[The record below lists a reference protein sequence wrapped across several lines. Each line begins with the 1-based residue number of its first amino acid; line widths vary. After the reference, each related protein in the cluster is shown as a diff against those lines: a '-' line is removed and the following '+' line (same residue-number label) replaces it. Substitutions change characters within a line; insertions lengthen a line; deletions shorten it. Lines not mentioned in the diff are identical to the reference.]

1 MEERL
6 TQEQLGA
13 IDAKTLASV
22 FRTSKKT
29 IQEYIY
35 EIERHCRYKT
45 MRADTNWDT
54 ILDDRSRLID
64 LYESCLQQDAH
75 LRGTIETLE
84 SQIIGERYMLATQTS
99 NGQFIRDIAETEKIQ
114 GTQFTKIIKGIAE
127 AKLFGYTLLEITN
140 AVDSKTK
147 RLKEVNQIE
156 RRNILPDQNV
166 VLKRQGLWSP
176 RWDITQFPYNRNYI
190 LINSGDLGLFAAT
203 TPLVLAKKFTFS
215 NFISF
220 AHTYGMPII
229 HGKTSDDDP
238 TSKQTLADRI
248 ANAASQRILVTGVD
262 DAIEVKTITTSNS
275 ERIYG
280 AICEMA
286 DKDIANLILGSESMA
301 GATQSYVGS
310 TQAHQD
316 IYRDR
321 IMVYRK
327 FVENIMNEE
336 ILPRLVEMEY
346 LLPGRVFKYSSQADM
361 GVSDQI
367 RLIEVLSKNYE
378 ISPEEIE
385 KKFGINVGR
394 QLNADKVNAVNQATK
409 SFGS

>member
-6 TQEQLGA
+6 TQEQLGS

-140 AVDSKTK
+140 AVDPKTK

-262 DAIEVKTITTSNS
+262 DEIEVKTITTSNS

-336 ILPRLVEMEY
+336 ILPRLVEMGH

>member
-6 TQEQLGA
+6 TLEQLGA
-13 IDAKTLASV
+13 IDTKTLASV

-29 IQEYIY
+29 IQEYIA

-45 MRADTNWDT
+45 MRADSNWDT

-64 LYESCLQQDAH
+64 LYESCIQQDAH

-84 SQIIGERYMLATQTS
+84 SQIIGERYMMATQTS
-99 NGQFIRDIAETEKIQ
+99 SGQFIKDLEETEKIQ

-127 AKLFGYTLLEITN
+127 AKLYGYTLLEITN
-140 AVDSKTK
+140 SVDTITGK
-147 RLKEVNQIE
+147 LKEVNQIE
-156 RRNILPDQNV
+156 RRNVLPDQNI
-166 VLKRQGLWSP
+166 VLRRQGLWSP
-176 RWDITQFPYNRNYI
+176 RWDITSFPYNRNYV
-190 LINSGDLGLFAAT
+190 LINSGDLGLFSAT

-238 TSKQTLADRI
+238 TSKQTLANNI
-248 ANAASQRILVTGVD
+248 ANAASQRVLVTGTED
-262 DAIEVKTITTSNS
+262 DIEIKTVTTSNS

-286 DKDIANLILGSESMA
+286 DKDISNLILGSESMA

-336 ILPRLVEMEY
+336 IIPRLVSIGF
-346 LLPGRVFKYSSQADM
+346 LKPGRMFKYSSQSDM
-361 GVSDQI
+361 GISDQI
-367 RLIEVLSKNYE
+367 RLIEVLTKNYE

-385 KKFGINVGR
+385 KKFGIVVGN
-394 QLNADKVNAVNQATK
+394 QINAQKVNAINQATK
-409 SFGS
+409 NFGS

>member
-6 TQEQLGA
+6 TQEQLGS

-336 ILPRLVEMEY
+336 VIPRLVEMGY

-367 RLIEVLSKNYE
+367 RLIEVLTKNYE

>member
-6 TQEQLGA
+6 TQEQLGST
-13 IDAKTLASV
+13 DAKTLASV

-262 DAIEVKTITTSNS
+262 DEIEVKTITTSNS

-336 ILPRLVEMEY
+336 ILPRLVEMGH

-409 SFGS
+409 NFGS

>member
-1 MEERL
+1 M
-6 TQEQLGA
+6 
-13 IDAKTLASV
+13 
-22 FRTSKKT
+22 
-29 IQEYIY
+29 
-35 EIERHCRYKT
+35 
-45 MRADTNWDT
+45 
-54 ILDDRSRLID
+54 
-64 LYESCLQQDAH
+64 
-75 LRGTIETLE
+75 
-84 SQIIGERYMLATQTS
+84 
-99 NGQFIRDIAETEKIQ
+99 
-114 GTQFTKIIKGIAE
+114 
-127 AKLFGYTLLEITN
+127 
-140 AVDSKTK
+140 
-147 RLKEVNQIE
+147 
-156 RRNILPDQNV
+156 
-166 VLKRQGLWSP
+166 KRQGLWSP

-262 DAIEVKTITTSNS
+262 DEIEVKTITTSNS

-336 ILPRLVEMEY
+336 ILPRLVEMGH

>member
-6 TQEQLGA
+6 TQEQLGS

-336 ILPRLVEMEY
+336 ILPRLVEMGH
-346 LLPGRVFKYSSQADM
+346 LLPGRIFKYSSQADM

>member
-156 RRNILPDQNV
+156 RRNILPDQNI

-262 DAIEVKTITTSNS
+262 DEIEVKTITTSNS

-336 ILPRLVEMEY
+336 ILPRLVEMGY

>member
-6 TQEQLGA
+6 TQEQLGS

-156 RRNILPDQNV
+156 RRNVLPDQNV

-248 ANAASQRILVTGVD
+248 ANAASQRILVTGVED
-262 DAIEVKTITTSNS
+262 DIDVKTITTSNS

-336 ILPRLVEMEY
+336 ILPRLVEMGY

>member
-286 DKDIANLILGSESMA
+286 DKDISNLILGSESMA

>member
-166 VLKRQGLWSP
+166 VLKRQGLLSP

-262 DAIEVKTITTSNS
+262 DEIEVKTITTSNS

-336 ILPRLVEMEY
+336 ILPRLVEMGH

>member
-6 TQEQLGA
+6 TQEQLGS

-262 DAIEVKTITTSNS
+262 DEIEVKTITTSNS

-336 ILPRLVEMEY
+336 ILPRLVEMGH

>member
-6 TQEQLGA
+6 TQEQLGS

-336 ILPRLVEMEY
+336 ILPRLVEMGH